1 MTKYLFNNK
10 DKNNSELIGQTFE
23 NYCYNYASTERIFID
38 KKQTRIEKD
47 IREIFNQYTSH
58 LTINH
63 DIIYIEDVFK
73 NITTELRKII
83 PYFDEPLSTT
93 DFYSRQTKR
102 KIEKY
107 YNFMQYSTP
116 TLSELVQKEMLLCS
130 GENLLFL
137 KSIPNNGFKIY
148 HELSEKRYRKTHSL
162 IGLEINE
169 YSLII
174 DLSEN
179 IVNIKEKERLKENFL
194 EAIIN

>member
-1 MTKYLFNNK
+1 MTKYLFNNRN
-10 DKNNSELIGQTFE
+10 KNNSELIGQTFE
-23 NYCYNYASTERIFID
+23 NYCYNYAVTEKIIID
-38 KKQTRIEKD
+38 KKKTRIEKD

-63 DIIYIEDVFK
+63 DILAIEDVFK
-73 NITTELRKII
+73 NMTIELRNII
-83 PYFDEPLSTT
+83 PYFDKTLSEI
-93 DFYSRQTKR
+93 DFYSRETKR

-116 TLSELVQKEMLLCS
+116 TLSELLEKEMLLCS

-137 KSIPNNGFKIY
+137 KSIPKNGFRIY
-148 HELSEKRYRKTHSL
+148 HELTEKRYRKTHSL

-169 YSLII
+169 FSLIM

-179 IVNIKEKERLKENFL
+179 IVNIKEKERLKTNFL
-194 EAIIN
+194 EAIIH